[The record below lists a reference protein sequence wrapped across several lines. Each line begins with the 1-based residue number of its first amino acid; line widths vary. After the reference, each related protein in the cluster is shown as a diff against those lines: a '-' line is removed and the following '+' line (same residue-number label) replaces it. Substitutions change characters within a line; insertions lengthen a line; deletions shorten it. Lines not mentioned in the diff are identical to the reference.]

1 MVAKSSP
8 NTRWLLAMTGQP
20 RPHRND
26 GNVPFVDGE
35 PRTKRNGI
43 HLQSHLAETFDRGL
57 RVHVRIWRLSRG
69 RALCHSERSRGMEWL
84 GKPRHR
90 RAGRRPSEREAI
102 ESISNY
108 SHLSPHFR
116 FGSRVVCSSALT
128 GDSDNARVF
137 GNVTPASLR
146 CNDIGRATAFGPA
159 LT

>member
-1 MVAKSSP
+1 MVAKSLP
-8 NTRWLLAMTGQP
+8 NTRWLLAMTE
-20 RPHRND
+20 RPHPHRDD
-26 GNVPFVDGE
+26 GNVPLVDGE
-35 PRTKRNGI
+35 LRTKRNGI
-43 HLQSHLAETFDRGL
+43 DLQARPAETVDYGARIHL
-57 RVHVRIWRLSRG
+57 RPWRLSRG

-137 GNVTPASLR
+137 GNVTPAGLR